1 MEARFVVSML
11 KSPQARAVLVWLLSW
26 YIRVTLRL
34 QRGFRVE
41 GVENLH
47 IVAENTPFVLA
58 FWHET
63 LPSIL
68 VLWRET
74 RRHGMRRP
82 VVALVSRHRD
92 GQMIGGIL
100 QNFGIELVS
109 GSSSKGGVASM
120 QELVKKLHG
129 GMNIAI
135 TPDGPRGPARC
146 AAAGVAA
153 LAGIAGARI
162 LPCGIATTRFVVIRK
177 SWDKM
182 RVPLPFGR
190 MVLVCGAPV
199 TVPREQWRE
208 ALPGIEAAL
217 NAAQAKAQDAA

>member
-1 MEARFVVSML
+1 METISVVSML
-11 KSPQARAVLVWLLSW
+11 KSPQARAALVWLLSW
-26 YIRVTLRL
+26 YIRITLRL

-41 GVENLH
+41 GTENLR
-47 IVAENTPFVLA
+47 ALDENTPFVLA

-63 LPSIL
+63 LPLIL
-68 VLWRET
+68 VFWRET
-74 RRHGMRRP
+74 CRHDMRRP
-82 VVALVSRHRD
+82 VAALVSRHRD
-92 GQMIGGIL
+92 GQMIGDIL
-100 QNFGIELVS
+100 QNFGVEVVS
-109 GSSSKGGVASM
+109 GSSSKGGAASM
-120 QELVKKLHG
+120 QELVKKLHS

-135 TPDGPRGPARC
+135 TPDGPRGPARR

-162 LPCGIATTRFVVIRK
+162 LPCGIATSRFVVIRK

-199 TVPREQWRE
+199 TVPRKDWRHS
-208 ALPGIEAAL
+208 LPEIEAAL
-217 NAAQAKAQDAA
+217 NMVQAKAQETA